1 MKIEEYIKS
10 LPDNIISGD
19 DVQLPER
26 SFRNIFEFLELDEND
41 IFYHLGCG
49 DGKGIFIA
57 RNEFHVKK
65 AVGIDNDTKKIQQ
78 ANDYGKKIK
87 LDGCEFFCEDV
98 LTAKMDDAT
107 VILFWFTDNDLIEN
121 MMEKF
126 EGLPDGCRIIT
137 LWGPLPQCLPSK
149 VEFPY
154 IVNQVPFKT
163 ANLKEQLLEIFDAK
177 CIDFV
182 NAWEYAERYTKAI
195 SSSDIENN
203 RFLTILQSLVIWINA
218 KNLGIAC
225 GNEIPI
231 PIKNYM
237 GILKTFFNIEVEHL
251 LK

>member
-10 LPDNIISGD
+10 LPGNIISGD
-19 DVQLPER
+19 DVQLPEH
-26 SFRNIFEFLELDEND
+26 SFRKMFEFLGLDEND

-57 RNEFHVKK
+57 RNEFNVKK
-65 AVGIDNDTKKIQQ
+65 AVGIDNDTKKIEQ
-78 ANDYGKKIK
+78 ANDYCKKIK
-87 LDGCEFFCEDV
+87 LDGWEFFCEDV

-126 EGLPDGCRIIT
+126 ERLPDGCRIIT
-137 LWGPLPQCLPSK
+137 IWGPLPQCLPSK
-149 VEFPY
+149 VDFPY
-154 IVNQVPFKT
+154 IINQVPFKT

>member
-26 SFRNIFEFLELDEND
+26 SFRNMFEFLELDEND

-57 RNEFHVKK
+57 RNEFNVKK

-126 EGLPDGCRIIT
+126 EELPDGCRIIT

>member
-26 SFRNIFEFLELDEND
+26 SFRNMFEFLELDEND

-57 RNEFHVKK
+57 RNEFNVKK

-121 MMEKF
+121 MMKKF

>member
-65 AVGIDNDTKKIQQ
+65 AVGIDNDTKKIQH
-78 ANDYGKKIK
+78 ANDHGKKIK
-87 LDGCEFFCEDV
+87 LDRWEFFCEDI
-98 LTAKMDDAT
+98 LTTKMDDAT

-121 MMEKF
+121 MMKKF
-126 EGLPDGCRIIT
+126 KDLPDGCRIIT

-154 IVNQVPFKT
+154 IVNQIPFKT

>member
-26 SFRNIFEFLELDEND
+26 SFRNMFEFLELDEND

-121 MMEKF
+121 MMKKF
-126 EGLPDGCRIIT
+126 EELPDGCRIIT

>member
-19 DVQLPER
+19 DVQLPDD
-26 SFRNIFEFLELDEND
+26 SFRKIFKFLELDEND

-49 DGKGIFIA
+49 DGKGIFIS
-57 RNEFHVKK
+57 RNEFNVKK
-65 AVGIDNDTKKIQQ
+65 AVGIDNDIKKIQQ

-87 LDGCEFFCEDV
+87 LDGWEFFCEDV
-98 LTAKMDDAT
+98 LSAKMDDAT

-137 LWGPLPQCLPSK
+137 IWGPLPQCLPSK
-149 VEFPY
+149 VDFPY
-154 IVNQVPFKT
+154 IVNQVPFKM

>member
-78 ANDYGKKIK
+78 ANDHGKKIK
-87 LDGCEFFCEDV
+87 LDRWEFFCEDI
-98 LTAKMDDAT
+98 LTTKMDDAT

-121 MMEKF
+121 MMKKF
-126 EGLPDGCRIIT
+126 KDLPDGCRIIT

>member
-10 LPDNIISGD
+10 LPGNIISGD

-57 RNEFHVKK
+57 RNEFNVKK
-65 AVGIDNDTKKIQQ
+65 AVGIDNDTKKIHQ
-78 ANDYGKKIK
+78 ANEYCKKIK
-87 LDGCEFFCEDV
+87 LDRWEFFCEDI
-98 LTAKMDDAT
+98 LSAKIDDAT
-107 VILFWFTDNDLIEN
+107 VILFWFTDNDLIEK
-121 MMEKF
+121 MMKKF
-126 EGLPDGCRIIT
+126 KDLPDGCRIIT
-137 LWGPLPQCLPSK
+137 IWGPLPQCLPSK
-149 VEFPY
+149 VDFPY